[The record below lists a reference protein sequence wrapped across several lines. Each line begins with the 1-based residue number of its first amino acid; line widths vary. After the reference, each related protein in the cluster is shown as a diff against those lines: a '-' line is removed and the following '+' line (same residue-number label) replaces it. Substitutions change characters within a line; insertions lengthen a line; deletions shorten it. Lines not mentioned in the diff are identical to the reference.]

1 MSSIARTQA
10 TGGSLDPEFLAW
22 QSSLPIDR
30 RLLDVDVAGSI
41 AHVEGLVAGA
51 LLTREEGDEL
61 QAALASLPGKLARGE
76 VELPAE
82 EDVHM
87 AVEAWL
93 QTAVG
98 PLADKLHTGRSRND
112 QVATDLK
119 LWTRDALADLLAAL
133 ERLDVHLESW
143 LERHGQTPMPAY
155 THRQVA
161 IPVLARLWIGAA
173 LHEPLTRDR
182 RLLAVV
188 EDEIAD
194 SPLGAG
200 AIGGNTLP
208 IDPWVPARELGF
220 TQPPRNPVDA
230 VGSRDHTLTLAF
242 ACARISQHLGR
253 FCADVVEL
261 ASDGLVSLG
270 GAVAC
275 GSSMMPHKRNPD
287 LFELVRGQAALR
299 QGELVALMAT
309 FQGLGTGYHR
319 DLQQDKQIIF
329 ASVDGTIACLK
340 MVALGLDHLDLLGD
354 RCVEALERGD
364 AIATDLTEHLVR
376 LGVPFRSAYR
386 QIGAL
391 VAAQRSKGM
400 RLVDLT
406 ATDLEAVEL
415 PLSLLGQLDVRAS
428 ASKRAARYTNS

>member
-30 RLLDVDVAGSI
+30 RLLEVDIAGSI
-41 AHVEGLVAGA
+41 AHVEGLVGAG

-61 QAALASLPGKLARGE
+61 QAALSGLLGKVARGE
-76 VELPAE
+76 VELPPE

-93 QTAVG
+93 QTAIG

-119 LWTRDALADLLAAL
+119 LWTREALAKLIDALEKLDLAL
-133 ERLDVHLESW
+133 SAW
-143 LERHGQTPMPAY
+143 KSRHGETPMPAY

-173 LHEPLTRDR
+173 LREPLARDR

-208 IDPWVPARELGF
+208 IDPWIPARELGF
-220 TQPPRNPVDA
+220 QTPPRNPIDA
-230 VGSRDHTLTLAF
+230 VGSRDHALTLAF

-253 FCADVVEL
+253 FSADVVEL
-261 ASDGLVSLG
+261 ASDGLVSLS

-299 QGELVALMAT
+299 QGELVALMSM

-319 DLQQDKQIIF
+319 DLQQDKQLIF
-329 ASVDGTIACLK
+329 SCVDGTVACLN
-340 MVALGLDHLDLLGD
+340 MITLGLGHLDLLAEP
-354 RCVEALERGD
+354 CVHALERGD
-364 AIATDLTEHLVR
+364 AIATDLTEHLVT

-386 QIGAL
+386 SIGAL
-391 VAAQRSKGM
+391 VAAQRSKGA
-400 RLVDLT
+400 RLIDLK
-406 ATDLEAVEL
+406 AADLEAAEL
-415 PLSLLGQLDVRAS
+415 PLSLLEHLDVRAS
-428 ASKRAARYTNS
+428 ASHRAARYPNG